1 MKQLAA
7 RLLPTTTCASAGAGA
22 AAAAADVVFSFFL

>member
-22 AAAAADVVFSFFL
+22 AAAADVVFSFFL